1 MNTNRSTIACKE
13 LWINSASVGLR
24 PDAEI
29 LLKPNDSY
37 LLAHPNTELSQLTPS
52 TAKAYLY
59 TVIEVSDAKA
69 FKSLGLVR
77 GRVAHIKALSVDGT
91 GLVGH
96 FIITGIWLPENESD
110 FPYAVSLHATTDSVH
125 GCWEMVGTAT
135 DKEGTDRYN
144 VACKELWIDEVPVAF
159 LPGTYMIPPTRDNDT
174 VHMHIRIRAAETLK
188 SLGMGIEKAV
198 HIKALSVDGKMVKG
212 YFNILHME
220 SQNNPLDDTRV
231 VTLKVAPNF
240 GKLSCSNEPVELLT
254 EEDLTINI
262 RKLAKEMET
271 LESTIEVKDY
281 SAKIELARNFDDL
294 HLCVTSNRD
303 PAEKVERFIL
313 PTEVS
318 GRIRELE
325 SYTGVLKEAL
335 HRYGNAYPKFEGL
348 KYVRDALV
356 AKRYVLRTKED
367 VSIAQQELREAERI
381 FERALAQQRK
391 AKEKANE
398 KDSV

>member
-125 GCWEMVGTAT
+125 CCWEMVGTAT
-135 DKEGTDRYN
+135 D
-144 VACKELWIDEVPVAF
+144 ACP
-159 LPGTYMIPPTRDNDT
+159 
-174 VHMHIRIRAAETLK
+174 
-188 SLGMGIEKAV
+188 
-198 HIKALSVDGKMVKG
+198 
-212 YFNILHME
+212 
-220 SQNNPLDDTRV
+220 
-231 VTLKVAPNF
+231 
-240 GKLSCSNEPVELLT
+240 EPHT
-254 EEDLTINI
+254 EEELTINI

-271 LESTIEVKDY
+271 LESTIEVKDC

-325 SYTGVLKEAL
+325 SYTGVLKEGL
-335 HRYGNAYPKFEGL
+335 HRYGKAYSKFVEL
-348 KYVRDALV
+348 KCERDALV